1 MKALEFPP
9 IPEVGETFRGV
20 GNMRPR
26 YEDICQD
33 GRLRLQGAWAPIGP
47 ILWGG
52 KIPGL
57 LPFMLAS
64 RDDGVRSVLTRVF
77 LDGGV
82 GPMSAVTPAETEVR
96 TELARNLDESGNIR
110 RLLLNTWL
118 VSHAPL
124 GKRGDPS
131 VAGSGEP
138 QLVSRAYGQHV
149 ITRPFAPPGQH
160 RVEALKMNG
169 EAYVP
174 EAVGEYFP
182 PEDAVCVPA
191 GAELIDTEPSD
202 DVVPIVFGLTHT
214 DPNQHVNFLAY
225 ANIVESVGLR
235 RLHELGIDKLFL
247 ARKMELGYRKP
258 CFAGESLRVVM
269 QAFRYKGDFG
279 VAVAIT
285 DAASGTGFGTP
296 REIRCAAR
304 VLFAE

>member
-9 IPEVGETFRGV
+9 IPEVPETFRGV
-20 GNMRPR
+20 GKTRPR

-33 GRLRLQGAWAPIGP
+33 GRLRIQGAWAPIGP

-82 GPMSAVTPAETEVR
+82 GPMSAMSPVETEVR
-96 TELARNLDESGNIR
+96 TELARNLDDEGNLR

-118 VSHAPL
+118 VSKAPL
-124 GKRGDPS
+124 GKHGDPS
-131 VAGSGEP
+131 VPASGEP
-138 QLVSRAYGQHV
+138 RIISRAYGQHV
-149 ITRPFAPPGQH
+149 MTRPAAPAGKH
-160 RVEALKMNG
+160 HVTALKMNG
-169 EAYVP
+169 EDYLP
-174 EAVGEYFP
+174 EPVGEYFP
-182 PEDAVCVPA
+182 PEGAVEIPS
-191 GAELIDTEPSD
+191 GATLIETDPRD
-202 DVVPIVFGLTHT
+202 DVVPVVFGLTHT

-225 ANIVESVGLR
+225 ANIVESVALR
-235 RLHELGIDKLFL
+235 RLHELGFDALFL
-247 ARKMELGYRKP
+247 AKKMELGYRKP
-258 CFAGESLRVVM
+258 CFAGQTCSVVM
-269 QAFRYKGDFG
+269 QAFRYEGDLG

-285 DAASGTGFGTP
+285 DAPPGTGFGTP

-304 VLFAE
+304 VIFTE